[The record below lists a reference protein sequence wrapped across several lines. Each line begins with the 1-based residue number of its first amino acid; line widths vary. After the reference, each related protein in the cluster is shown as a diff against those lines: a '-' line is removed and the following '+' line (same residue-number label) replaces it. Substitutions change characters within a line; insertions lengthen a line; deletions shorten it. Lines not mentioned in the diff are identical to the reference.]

1 MGTSN
6 VLKAKVSSKGWV
18 VIPASLRK
26 KFGIKPGIQ
35 IEFREEA
42 ERIVLIPGAEDP
54 VKEYY
59 GKLAGKTSLTD
70 ALLEE
75 KIKEKKREESRLRT

>member
-1 MGTSN
+1 MGSSN
-6 VLKAKVSSKGWV
+6 AMKAKVSSKGWV
-18 VIPASLRK
+18 VIPASLRR

-54 VKEYY
+54 VEEYY

-70 ALLEE
+70 ALSEE
-75 KIKEKKREESRLRT
+75 RAREKRREEARLRT